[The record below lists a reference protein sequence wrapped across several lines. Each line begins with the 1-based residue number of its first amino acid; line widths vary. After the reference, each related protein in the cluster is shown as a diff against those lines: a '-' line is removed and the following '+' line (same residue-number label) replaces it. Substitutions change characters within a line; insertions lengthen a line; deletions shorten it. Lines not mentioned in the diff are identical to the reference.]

1 MALRLLLGICTCG
14 AILLFIRLY
23 YVLPIFSQRTRYASK
38 RRKGKASVHQSKGK
52 MLCVVLGSGGH
63 TAEMMRL
70 LQGIEFDRYME
81 RLYIVSNND
90 TLSLDQI
97 GMVEKHGNIY
107 NGEYYVERVPRSR
120 DVGQPWTSTLISA
133 ANCLRRAAAIMFDY
147 KPDVVLC
154 NGPGNCV
161 IVCLVALVIRVLGLK
176 HIPIVYVESF
186 ARVRTL
192 SLSGKILYLLAD
204 RFIVQWP
211 MLAHKYPHAEFIPH
225 LV

>member
-1 MALRLLLGICTCG
+1 MTWLLLGLCICGGT
-14 AILLFIRLY
+14 LLLRLY
-23 YVLPIFSQRTRYASK
+23 YVLPVFNQPSRYASK
-38 RRKGKASVHQSKGK
+38 RRKGKASVHQSTEK

-63 TAEMMRL
+63 TAEMVRL
-70 LQGIEFDRYME
+70 LQGVEFDRFME
-81 RLYIVSNND
+81 RLYIVSSND
-90 TLSLDQI
+90 MLSLDQI
-97 GMVEKHGNIY
+97 GLVEKQGNVY

-120 DVGQPWTSTLISA
+120 EVGQPWAAALLSA
-133 ANCLRRAAAIMFDY
+133 ASCLRRTAAVVFDY
-147 KPDVVLC
+147 KPDVILC

-161 IVCLVALVIRVLGLK
+161 IVCLVALVIRILGLK

-192 SLSGKILYLLAD
+192 SLSGKLMYLLAD

-211 MLAHKYPHAEFIPH
+211 MLAHRYPRAEFIPH